1 MGPFRFSYIA
11 WNGLW
16 QARLRSCLTI
26 AGVTVIVAVFVT
38 LSAIATAVGSVVSTT
53 PASTRNLVLID
64 KGATDYCQG
73 QIPAVV
79 AEVLRST
86 PGVAR
91 VVPMLHTGLRWKGQ
105 IVIVRAVELKDYAA
119 MAGMRIVQGDPLRR
133 GRSVLAG
140 EVLARMNGWQVG
152 DTLELAGQEL
162 KLAGILRASGLLNS
176 ELWTRLEDGQRLL
189 SWGDSYSA
197 ILVQASPGADVEAL
211 RDRLAAS
218 PFLARET
225 DVGIEPEVYA
235 TMNRSFEQVTRV
247 MNGISALALIGVAFG
262 VYNVVAMIVA
272 EKTHEVAILKAIGLS
287 AGQVTGIYVQEGLV
301 QAGLGYG
308 LGLLGGLAILT
319 YLNAASAVSFMS
331 VPLTLDLAS
340 ETALA
345 AGLLTAGLSLISAWV
360 AARRAAAAPVAETL
374 RGV

>member
-1 MGPFRFSYIA
+1 MGVFRFSYIA

-38 LSAIATAVGSVVSTT
+38 LSAIAAAVGSVVSTT
-53 PASTRNLVLID
+53 PASARNLVLID

-91 VVPMLHTGLRWKGQ
+91 VVPMLHTGLRWEGQ
-105 IVIVRAVELKDYAA
+105 IVIIRAVELKDYAP
-119 MAGMRIVQGDPLRR
+119 MAGMRIVQGEPLRR

-140 EVLARMNGWQVG
+140 EQLARMNGWEVG

-162 KLAGILRASGLLNS
+162 KLTGIFRASGLLNS

-218 PFLARET
+218 PLLARET
-225 DVGIEPEVYA
+225 EVGIEPEVYA

-262 VYNVVAMIVA
+262 VYNVVAMTVA

-308 LGLLGGLAILT
+308 LGVLGGLAILT

-331 VPLTLDLAS
+331 IPLTLDLAP

-345 AGLLTAGLSLISAWV
+345 AGLLTAGQSLISAWV